1 MITQILKIFLI
12 LYVISIHKLKKKSL
26 NFSKMRHY
34 MLPPFKYQQYIFDN
48 IFPYNMMRLSL
59 LSTASFIELCG
70 LLLDKNSC
78 NVLIK
83 TSLSVLI
90 LDLYVL
96 NVLYNGEIK
105 LKNIKVDDIYT
116 VTYNFLS
123 GIRLSIVSAR

>member
-1 MITQILKIFLI
+1 
-12 LYVISIHKLKKKSL
+12 
-26 NFSKMRHY
+26 MRHY